1 VNTLIHDARG
11 TNRLVVIETE
21 DAADIAFD
29 SFMALGT
36 SEEGTFHSSV
46 PRRII
51 TRQMAHL
58 YMCT

>member
-1 VNTLIHDARG
+1 VNALMCDAKG
-11 TNRLVVIETE
+11 TNRLVVIEAE

-36 SEEGTFHSSV
+36 SEEGAVHSSV
-46 PRRII
+46 PRRTII
-51 TRQMAHL
+51 RQMAHL